1 MQFKEAFALDAFSPT
16 SSTRRLVFDM
26 PGNNKLVV
34 KFFDGDTNKG
44 TVKIWS
50 DTLDYNRT
58 VRSWKTNKR
67 VRLPNHDI
75 EAARKLALKLIVSSG
90 FAVQALVNRLPGD
103 KF

>member
-1 MQFKEAFALDAFSPT
+1 MKFKEAFALDAFEPT

-34 KFFDGDTNKG
+34 KFFDADTNVG

-50 DTLDYNRT
+50 DSLDYNRT
-58 VRSWKTNKR
+58 VRSWKTSKR
-67 VRLPNHDI
+67 VNLPAYDI

-90 FAVQALVNRLPGD
+90 FAVQSIVNRLPGD
-103 KF
+103 GF